1 MMLEVEA
8 TFDISLPFRVAF
20 EAPTLERLAERID
33 RAQAQQLARM
43 NAPLQTDELCN
54 AAFVFPLSQQGR
66 GIPIFF
72 NDVNLRMAHKGMWN
86 LDCPLYAVSQW
97 AQGSGFAKAKSV
109 EELARVQIDG
119 IRSFQPHGPYRL
131 AGYSFG
137 GLVALEIAHQ
147 LRRAGETI
155 ELLFL
160 LDPSEPSTD
169 GYLLR
174 PRIQQAHATTGLE
187 PSQCFDLPQNPCA
200 RDPRSDQ
207 WTTGGVGVDQLPA
220 LHFYGRHPNPI
231 SARLLPK
238 DRWPAF
244 WYTTKRLGR
253 AYNPSPYD
261 GEVLAMFISH
271 QERRAMWQKL
281 LGPTADIRSFDS
293 DHLGMFAE
301 PALSLWLQPL
311 RARLEGKS

>member
-1 MMLEVEA
+1 
-8 TFDISLPFRVAF
+8 
-20 EAPTLERLAERID
+20 
-33 RAQAQQLARM
+33 M
-43 NAPLQTDELCN
+43 NAPLQTDKLGN
-54 AAFVFPLSQQGR
+54 AGFVFPLSQQGR

-72 NDVNLRMAHKGMWN
+72 NNVNLRMAHKGMWN

-119 IRSFQPHGPYRL
+119 IRSIQPHGPYRL

-137 GLVALEIAHQ
+137 GLLALEIAHQ
-147 LRRAGETI
+147 LRRAGEAI

-160 LDPSEPSTD
+160 LDPSEPSTN

-174 PRIQQAHATTGLE
+174 PRIKMHMQQLA
-187 PSQCFDLPQNPCA
+187 SNPRNA
-200 RDPRSDQ
+200 L
-207 WTTGGVGVDQLPA
+207 TYVGTRA
-220 LHFYGRHPNPI
+220 LAILDWISGRQPVWDWISYHLVHFYGRHPNPI
-231 SARLLPK
+231 SACLLPK
-238 DRWPAF
+238 NRWPAF
-244 WYTTKRLGR
+244 WYITKRLGR
-253 AYNPSPYD
+253 AYNPAPYD
-261 GEVLAMFISH
+261 GEVLALFISH

-311 RARLEGKS
+311 RAHLEGES